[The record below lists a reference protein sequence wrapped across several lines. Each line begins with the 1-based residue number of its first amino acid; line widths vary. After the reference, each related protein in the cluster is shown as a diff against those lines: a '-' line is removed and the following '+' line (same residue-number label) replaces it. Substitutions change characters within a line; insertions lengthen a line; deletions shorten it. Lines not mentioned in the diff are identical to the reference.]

1 MLDASALRFDRP
13 EPPRDPD
20 LPLLAPKAYPRPELA
35 LIEEAARA
43 LVPPPPVE
51 DFAGRKAELDQAV
64 LSLLSERPVIITG
77 KAGTGKTALL
87 RQVAHDS
94 RIRKHYKRIWWLDDL
109 DFAGITLGLAL
120 NAPSML
126 RAERHEQPRLAREFL
141 GTTGVL
147 LLIDD
152 VETRLDCFLADTPGS
167 EGSAETYEC
176 VVLAAVGNLPA
187 R

>member
-1 MLDASALRFDRP
+1 MNLPEFSPQLDDRLTAEFLAHTLQLLPFPFRQDDAMLDASALRFDRP

-77 KAGTGKTALL
+77 KAGTGQTAL
-87 RQVAHDS
+87 
-94 RIRKHYKRIWWLDDL
+94 
-109 DFAGITLGLAL
+109 
-120 NAPSML
+120 
-126 RAERHEQPRLAREFL
+126 
-141 GTTGVL
+141 
-147 LLIDD
+147 
-152 VETRLDCFLADTPGS
+152 
-167 EGSAETYEC
+167 
-176 VVLAAVGNLPA
+176 
-187 R
+187 